1 MYHHWCVYPP
11 YRFLSET
18 YQDDKAGRTYLSSV
32 AHDGF
37 LYLGMTGNVFL
48 LYYFQCINL
57 VEACVSM
64 VIYAAVGSYANWL
77 HHAFHL
83 KGHWIE
89 RFVYFHDLRALH
101 YTHHQGT
108 AKHNYGFLDFTADI
122 AGQTLSKPDFS
133 LSNEPQTLIGKGDE
147 HVSTVNPGP
156 MPTFQT
162 HGLQECFFCQ
172 ISFAIEG
179 LVGLLGM
186 IFGAVKESGKY
197 KRNDDLVQ
205 PGTSNLSSATSTSDK
220 KDIPSSFRSGGAID
234 DIKMNDDM
242 SSSDSTTSDGRRHHH
257 PSSWE
262 DFFLFG

>member
-11 YRFLSET
+11 YRFLLDT

-37 LYLGMTGNVFL
+37 LYLGMAGNVSL
-48 LYYFQCINL
+48 LYYFQYINL
-57 VEACVSM
+57 VEACLSM
-64 VIYAAVGSYANWL
+64 TIYAAVGSYANWL
-77 HHAFHL
+77 HHAFHI

-108 AKHNYGFLDFTADI
+108 AKHNYGFLDFSGDI
-122 AGQTLSKPDFS
+122 AAHTLSKPDFS
-133 LSNEPQTLIGKGDE
+133 LSNNLMGKGDE
-147 HVSTVNPGP
+147 HISTVNPGP

-179 LVGLLGM
+179 IVGLLGM
-186 IFGAVKESGKY
+186 IFGAAKESGEH
-197 KRNDDLVQ
+197 KRNDDLNK
-205 PGTSNLSSATSTSDK
+205 PDDCSAA
-220 KDIPSSFRSGGAID
+220 KDASHNTVED
-234 DIKMNDDM
+234 EKE
-242 SSSDSTTSDGRRHHH
+242 SSSGSAGNGRHDH

-262 DFFLFG
+262 DFFLLG